1 MFIFYSVKVMALA
14 HSPRFLNL
22 SQTDLTLARKTIIV
36 GAIRKNFYF
45 VPRRS
50 TSDFLKSYQ
59 VRSIAFGFEFYRI
72 PVPADGVKVKA
83 E

>member
-36 GAIRKNFYF
+36 WRDPKICISLHVDLRAILSN
-45 VPRRS
+45 
-50 TSDFLKSYQ
+50 LYQ
-59 VRSIAFGFEFYRI
+59 VRSIAFGFELYRI
-72 PVPADGVKVKA
+72 PVPADGVK
-83 E
+83 